1 MEKIIIHNYTQDTSY
16 AFTLAEFAYK
26 MYEKS
31 LDAQSGLN
39 AKYELDGH
47 IVSIRVNDKSVT
59 CTVKDKKSNK

>member
-1 MEKIIIHNYTQDTSY
+1 MEKIIIHNHTKDTSY

-31 LDAQSGLN
+31 IDAQNKMN

-59 CTVKDKKSNK
+59 ITVKEK